1 MKDIVDNKFSF
12 HMDLMDHEDNIWG
25 IVSVVPLKEMGKRD
39 ILLSDA
45 HNGNYSF
52 RSITELLNMLLKKNV
67 SFEDRKR
74 VLEFLAESLLFLEKN
89 DL

>member
-1 MKDIVDNKFSF
+1 MKDIVGNKFSF

-25 IVSVVPLKEMGKRD
+25 ISVVPLKEIGKRD

-45 HNGNYSF
+45 HNSNFSF
-52 RSITELLNMLLKKNV
+52 RSITELLNMLMKKNV